1 MNKKTSKFL
10 IISIILNVIMFM
22 ILCGVAYYK
31 REGIKN
37 RITKIMAFQNNLKTE
52 NMIKS
57 MNQEVFIPVFGKYEN
72 GEKVIKI
79 AFIGNSITLHGIAE
93 NIGWTHESGM
103 AASKLENDYVHL
115 LIEKIALNKNVS
127 IEYAIVNTSGFERNF
142 EIFDYARL
150 NRIKEFSPDYVIF
163 QLGENVSNEDIKD
176 KYDLFIDKYTK
187 LINNFNKSEKIVCL
201 PFWYDKNKISAIT
214 EVAISTESFL
224 VDLSHLGNGLDTRN
238 FASSEVNYS
247 HKGVAIHPGNYG
259 MQNIA
264 QNIFSVFNATI
275 K

>member
-22 ILCGVAYYK
+22 MLCGVAYYK

-93 NIGWTHESGM
+93 NI
-103 AASKLENDYVHL
+103 K
-115 LIEKIALNKNVS
+115 
-127 IEYAIVNTSGFERNF
+127 
-142 EIFDYARL
+142 
-150 NRIKEFSPDYVIF
+150 
-163 QLGENVSNEDIKD
+163 
-176 KYDLFIDKYTK
+176 
-187 LINNFNKSEKIVCL
+187 
-201 PFWYDKNKISAIT
+201 
-214 EVAISTESFL
+214 
-224 VDLSHLGNGLDTRN
+224 
-238 FASSEVNYS
+238 
-247 HKGVAIHPGNYG
+247 
-259 MQNIA
+259 
-264 QNIFSVFNATI
+264 
-275 K
+275 

>member
-1 MNKKTSKFL
+1 M
-10 IISIILNVIMFM
+10 
-22 ILCGVAYYK
+22 LCGVAYYK

-37 RITKIMAFQNNLKTE
+37 RITKIMAPQNNLKTE

-187 LINNFNKSEKIVCL
+187 LINN
-201 PFWYDKNKISAIT
+201 
-214 EVAISTESFL
+214 L
-224 VDLSHLGNGLDTRN
+224 VQSRILCD
-238 FASSEVNYS
+238 F
-247 HKGVAIHPGNYG
+247 
-259 MQNIA
+259 
-264 QNIFSVFNATI
+264 
-275 K
+275 